1 METITLAHEL
11 ALLVLDEETGKPP
24 TKAYT
29 GWPYAVVAAAITDL
43 LERGQLQLHDERL
56 VAADPSPTGDALLD
70 LVLERVGGDDKPR
83 KPAHWVQSLGWDS
96 HAANVL
102 RDDLVASGVLH
113 EERGRT
119 LGFSTRST
127 SLADRTADERAR
139 GDLVEAIGSGAPL
152 SGRHAALLSCVEVCR
167 LIHDIFPAPL
177 VPRAAEL
184 AKAVLRGDPSVVAAN
199 AANSAA
205 QAANYAW
212 MATMGTV
219 VFTSS
224 SNS

>member
-1 METITLAHEL
+1 MTLAHEL
-11 ALLVLDEETGKPP
+11 ALVVLDEETGKPP

-56 VAADPSPTGDALLD
+56 VVADPSPTGDALLD
-70 LVLERVGGDDKPR
+70 LVLQRVGGDHKPR
-83 KPAHWVQSLGWDS
+83 KPSHWVQTLGWDS

-102 RDDLVASGVLH
+102 RDDLVARGVLH

-127 SLADRTADERAR
+127 SLADRTADDRAR
-139 GDLVEAIGSGAPL
+139 GDLVEAVASGAPL
-152 SGRHAALLSCVEVCR
+152 GPRHAALLSCVEVCR
-167 LIHDIFPAPL
+167 LIHDVFPPEL
-177 VPRAAEL
+177 VPRAGEL
-184 AKAVLRGDPSVVAAN
+184 AKGVLRGDPAAV

-219 VFTSS
+219 VVTS